1 MDTKE
6 KRPILCNKE
15 PSITYVQCELN
26 EEHILNTFKVTMTEY
41 NRYKPKDIEHTSVSI
56 LRRGSHQID
65 NISLFTV
72 YTSVATNLNET
83 KYIKVW
89 RSKHTYESQ
98 YPNKQCQQLVLGTSC
113 TPKTGYWA
121 CIDKSNGD
129 QENTWY
135 VWLFRSLKE
144 ANLHIRNQKLKPDYA
159 ELSLPV
165 PVISIKSV

>member
-6 KRPILCNKE
+6 KRLCNKE
-15 PSITYVQCELN
+15 PLITCVQCELN
-26 EEHILNTFKVTMTEY
+26 KEHILNTFRVTMTEY
-41 NRYKPKDIEHTSVSI
+41 NRYKIV
-56 LRRGSHQID
+56 
-65 NISLFTV
+65 SLFTV

-98 YPNKQCQQLVLGTSC
+98 YPNKQCQQLVLGTSRA
-113 TPKTGYWA
+113 PKTGYWA

-144 ANLHIRNQKLKPDYA
+144 ANLHIRNQKLKPDCA